1 MYKNKKEVET
11 WFRYLRDLIC
21 NEFEKNLKKKQNLK
35 KRNGDE
41 KNYRV
46 EVVKFLFYGMV
57 KSLKR
62 LG

>member
-1 MYKNKKEVET
+1 MYKNKKEIEK

-21 NEFEKNLKKKQNLK
+21 HEFEKFEKNTKFK

-41 KNYRV
+41 KNYRAG
-46 EVVKFLFYGMV
+46 VVKFPFYGMV

-62 LG
+62 LE